1 MANIGK
7 FLVIDGTDGSGKA
20 TQTKLLI
27 SRIKEEGLPVETIS
41 FPQHGQRSAGPVDE
55 YLEGLYGD
63 PTKIDAKIGSTF
75 YAVDRFAAR
84 AKMRGWLESGSNVV
98 ADRYVSAN
106 MGHQGSKIDDP
117 QKRMEFFRWND
128 GLEYGLFGIPR
139 PDLTVI
145 LHVPAEVSMELIKK
159 RGNKTDGHE
168 TLQHLK
174 NAEAT
179 YIEMPKLFPNMVLIE
194 CFRDGRLL
202 SPAEI
207 HALVWQIVQPLLA
220 A

>member
-1 MANIGK
+1 
-7 FLVIDGTDGSGKA
+7 
-20 TQTKLLI
+20 
-27 SRIKEEGLPVETIS
+27 
-41 FPQHGQRSAGPVDE
+41 
-55 YLEGLYGD
+55 
-63 PTKIDAKIGSTF
+63 
-75 YAVDRFAAR
+75 
-84 AKMRGWLESGSNVV
+84 MRGWLEAGKNLV

-117 QKRMEFFRWND
+117 RKRMEFFRWND
-128 GLEYGLFGIPR
+128 ELEYGLFGIPR

-179 YIEMPKLFPNMVLIE
+179 YLEMPKLFPNTVLIE
-194 CFRDGRLL
+194 CYRDGRLL

-207 HALVWQIVQPLLA
+207 HELVWKTVKPLLA